1 MALSLVLVACRLW
14 RPVERKLGGF
24 AGDWVYFIDFVE
36 NSEQIGLAAGCQLCL
51 LGLAG
56 SQRVSP
62 LAADNLFRRVL
73 LVSGMTVAAV

>member
-1 MALSLVLVACRLW
+1 MQ
-14 RPVERKLGGF
+14 
-24 AGDWVYFIDFVE
+24 FINFVE